1 MPFQK
6 RRNHHVTSLAS
17 SVRELPS
24 ATSYAA
30 GHSSDAI
37 LKAPQPSRHESRIVR
52 PRTPPHAD
60 STSFSAHDDGEIDIV
75 LLTSIRTDDNNPR
88 ASILALSHPP
98 IAAGRKRRNRARAD
112 PRLLLR
118 APFLITEQEPFEGRE
133 AVVTRVALA
142 EGPTMQKRRPPRVGD
157 GEAEN
162 CRGEKILGRTRAFYS

>member
-52 PRTPPHAD
+52 PRTPPYAD
-60 STSFSAHDDGEIDIV
+60 SASFSAHVDPDRRQNP
-75 LLTSIRTDDNNPR
+75 TSTHSRPSSPSYRRRQEERSSSYTSMKEEKPR
-88 ASILALSHPP
+88 SRRSPPSTSRRRLPRSPSRSRSKDKKDKDKNQLSRESHPR
-98 IAAGRKRRNRARAD
+98 GRPDHAEKVPSRR
-112 PRLLLR
+112 
-118 APFLITEQEPFEGRE
+118 
-133 AVVTRVALA
+133 
-142 EGPTMQKRRPPRVGD
+142 RR
-157 GEAEN
+157 
-162 CRGEKILGRTRAFYS
+162 